1 MVVQGPLSFHLMAP
15 SSLETS
21 GSSLVSCQ
29 QAEDVQADGGP
40 GGVTWPEARREGPHF
55 YPYTHISHWPE
66 PTLKPTL
73 VTDRSNCLSRG
84 KGKCLPVSITLFT
97 TTLTSTFLKNP
108 LPPFDKYTHSLF
120 NKYVPCTSQ
129 VSRDCRPGPC
139 PHFIYRITKGYGT
152 HEEKIISNRYIY
164 KWFIL
169 IEVCVT
175 RRVIRHSIHGLCI
188 NKMNISLIQLFFIE
202 HKCGPLSRHGTK
214 HPVS

>member
-29 QAEDVQADGGP
+29 QAEDAQADGGP

-55 YPYTHISHWPE
+55 YPYTHTSHWPE

-108 LPPFDKYTHSLF
+108 SPPFDKYTHSLF